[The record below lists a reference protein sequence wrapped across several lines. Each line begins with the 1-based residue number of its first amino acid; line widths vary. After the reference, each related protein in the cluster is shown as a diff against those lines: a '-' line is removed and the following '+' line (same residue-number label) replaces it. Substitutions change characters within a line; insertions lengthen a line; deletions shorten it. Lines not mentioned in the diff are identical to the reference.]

1 MCRLFARTPSGGSRH
16 TFPSRF
22 SSAAG
27 TCEVAPCATY
37 NGVSQATVARHK
49 TKEVNVNE
57 VKIGGTIQNTTAGD
71 EPKRTWQYFAKDGV
85 KSAFFAFT
93 LAVPNDAMTDY
104 VRCVARGALADALSG
119 GDADSL
125 AKGEP
130 GGLIGDDIALVGRL
144 GASKNKKTN
153 QWNLQVV
160 VSDLVGQHSEIAPKL
175 VERAETTTAALPD
188 R

>member
-1 MCRLFARTPSGGSRH
+1 
-16 TFPSRF
+16 
-22 SSAAG
+22 
-27 TCEVAPCATY
+27 
-37 NGVSQATVARHK
+37 VARHK

-57 VKIGGTIQNTTAGD
+57 VKIGGTIQNTTSGD
-71 EPKRTWQYFAKDGV
+71 EPKRTWQYFAKDGA

-93 LAVPNDAMTDY
+93 LAVPNGNMTDY

-119 GDADSL
+119 GDAESL
-125 AKGEP
+125 AKEIP
-130 GGLIGDDIALVGRL
+130 GGLIGEDIALVGRL

-160 VSDLVGQHSEIAPKL
+160 VNDLVGQHSEIAPKL
-175 VERAETTTAALPD
+175 VERAETTAAALPD